1 MIDSKSPKI
10 SALTRGKAAVKNP
23 FIHSSP
29 PSKAWNLSHLD
40 VPTFLM
46 CPPLSYSTSP
56 PNNIW
61 MEDLDDIERK
71 VDDKKAARQFQAL
84 YQFLSSRGVV
94 QLLPVP
100 SNCGLQDLVFTANLG
115 IVLEH
120 LPAKDTVVISNY
132 DSKPRIG
139 ETEVGVKFFQ
149 SMGYKTIVPSTK
161 FEGEAELKHLYD
173 NVYIGGYGLRSQKE
187 TYEQFEEQFDMKII
201 KVRESDPY
209 LYHLDCSIFPL
220 TYEKTIVCTDLLST
234 TEIKEIEA
242 VTEIID
248 VSREEALPG
257 LCNSVRVG
265 NYLLNGSHIH
275 ELKRGTENYR
285 LEIAKNRK
293 LEDIAADNGFELA
306 LFNLSEYQK
315 GGAAL
320 SCMVM
325 HLNRVSYQY
334 RLI

>member
-10 SALTRGKAAVKNP
+10 SAISRDKASVKNP

-46 CPPLSYSTSP
+46 CPPLSYNTST

-257 LCNSVRVG
+257 LCNSVRIG

>member
-10 SALTRGKAAVKNP
+10 SAISRDKASVKNP

-46 CPPLSYSTSP
+46 CPPLSYNTST

>member
-10 SALTRGKAAVKNP
+10 SAVSRDKASIQNP

-46 CPPLSYSTSP
+46 CPPLSYNTST

-61 MEDLDDIERK
+61 MEDLDDVERK

-187 TYEQFEEQFDMKII
+187 TYDQFEEQFDMKII
-201 KVRESDPY
+201 KIRESDPY

-220 TYEKTIVCTDLLST
+220 TYEKTVVCTNLLST
-234 TEIKEIEA
+234 SEIKEIEA

-257 LCNSVRVG
+257 LCNSVRIG

>member
-10 SALTRGKAAVKNP
+10 SAISRDKASVKNP

-46 CPPLSYSTSP
+46 CPPLSYNTST

-149 SMGYKTIVPSTK
+149 SMGYQTIVPSTK

-257 LCNSVRVG
+257 LCNSVRIG

>member
-10 SALTRGKAAVKNP
+10 SALSRGKASVKNP

-46 CPPLSYSTSP
+46 CPPLSYNTST

-120 LPAKDTVVISNY
+120 IPAKDTVVISNY

-173 NVYIGGYGLRSQKE
+173 NVYIGGYGLRSQNE

>member
-10 SALTRGKAAVKNP
+10 SALSRGKASVKNP

-46 CPPLSYSTSP
+46 CPPLSYNTTT

-220 TYEKTIVCTDLLST
+220 TYEKAIVCTDLLST

-275 ELKRGTENYR
+275 ELKKGTENYR

>member
-10 SALTRGKAAVKNP
+10 SATSRDKASIKNP
-23 FIHSSP
+23 FIHSLP

-46 CPPLSYSTSP
+46 CPPLSYNTLT

-100 SNCGLQDLVFTANLG
+100 SNWGLQDLVFTANLG

-149 SMGYKTIVPSTK
+149 SMGYQTIVPSTK

-220 TYEKTIVCTDLLST
+220 TYEKTVVCTDLLST

>member
-10 SALTRGKAAVKNP
+10 IAISRDKASVKNP

-46 CPPLSYSTSP
+46 CPPLSYNTST

-100 SNCGLQDLVFTANLG
+100 SNCALQDLVFTANLG

-149 SMGYKTIVPSTK
+149 SMGYQTIVPGTK

-187 TYEQFEEQFDMKII
+187 TYDQFEEQFDMKII

-220 TYEKTIVCTDLLST
+220 TYEKTVVCTDLLST

-257 LCNSVRVG
+257 LCNSVRIG

>member
-10 SALTRGKAAVKNP
+10 SAISRDKASVKNP

-46 CPPLSYSTSP
+46 CPPLSYNTTT

-275 ELKRGTENYR
+275 ELKKGTENYR

>member
-1 MIDSKSPKI
+1 MLSSKIQINKRSAEPRKVITKSLVDS
-10 SALTRGKAAVKNP
+10 SA
-23 FIHSSP
+23 
-29 PSKAWNLSHLD
+29 PSRPRNLSHLD

-46 CPPLSYSTSP
+46 CPPISYSTNE

-61 MEDLDDIERK
+61 MEDLTESERK
-71 VDDKKAARQFQAL
+71 VEPKKAYRQFQSL

-100 SNCGLQDLVFTANLG
+100 PDCELQDLVFTANLG
-115 IVLEH
+115 IFLEH
-120 LPAKDTVVISNY
+120 LPAKDTVVLANY
-132 DSKPRIG
+132 HSRPRVG

-149 SMGYKTIVPSTK
+149 SMGYKTIVPKTK

-173 NVYIGGYGLRSQKE
+173 NVYVGGYGMRSEKE
-187 TYEQFEEQFDMKII
+187 TYDQLEDQFGMKII
-201 KVRESDPY
+201 KVRETDPY

-220 TYEKTIVCTDLLST
+220 TYEKTVVCTQLLNSN
-234 TEIKEIEA
+234 EIKELERY
-242 VTEIID
+242 TEIVD
-248 VSREEALPG
+248 VSREESIPG
-257 LCNSVRVG
+257 LCNSVRLG
-265 NYLLNGSHIH
+265 NFILNGSHIH
-275 ELKRGTENYR
+275 ELKRGTEAYR
-285 LEIAKNRK
+285 LELAKNRK

-325 HLNRVSYQY
+325 HLNRVSYQH
-334 RLI
+334 RLL

>member
-10 SALTRGKAAVKNP
+10 SALSRGKASVKNP

-46 CPPLSYSTSP
+46 CPPLSYNTST

-71 VDDKKAARQFQAL
+71 VDDKKAARQFQSL

-120 LPAKDTVVISNY
+120 IPAKDTVVISNY

-275 ELKRGTENYR
+275 ELKKGTENYR

>member
-10 SALTRGKAAVKNP
+10 SAISRDKASVKNP
-23 FIHSSP
+23 FIHSSS

-46 CPPLSYSTSP
+46 CPPLSYNTST

>member
-10 SALTRGKAAVKNP
+10 SAISRDKASVKNP

-46 CPPLSYSTSP
+46 CPPLSYNTST

-139 ETEVGVKFFQ
+139 ETEVGVKFFR
-149 SMGYKTIVPSTK
+149 SMGYQTIVPSTK

-220 TYEKTIVCTDLLST
+220 TYEKTVVCTDLLST

>member
-10 SALTRGKAAVKNP
+10 SAISRDKASVKNP

-46 CPPLSYSTSP
+46 CPPLSYNTST

-149 SMGYKTIVPSTK
+149 SMGYQTIVPSTK

-220 TYEKTIVCTDLLST
+220 TYEKTVVCTDLLST

>member
-10 SALTRGKAAVKNP
+10 SAISRDKASVKNP

-46 CPPLSYSTSP
+46 CPPLSYNTST

-149 SMGYKTIVPSTK
+149 SMGYQTIVPSTK

-220 TYEKTIVCTDLLST
+220 TYEKTVVCTDLLSI

>member
-10 SALTRGKAAVKNP
+10 SALSRGKASVKNP

-46 CPPLSYSTSP
+46 CPPLSYNTST

-120 LPAKDTVVISNY
+120 LPARDTVVISNY
-132 DSKPRIG
+132 YSRPRIG
-139 ETEVGVKFFQ
+139 ETEVGVRFFQ

-187 TYEQFEEQFDMKII
+187 TYDQFEEQFDMKII

-234 TEIKEIEA
+234 SEIKKIEA

-248 VSREEALPG
+248 ISREEALPG

-275 ELKRGTENYR
+275 EIKKGTENYR
-285 LEIAKNRK
+285 LELAKNRK

>member
-1 MIDSKSPKI
+1 MLSSKVQINKRSAEDRKVLLKPLVDSTS
-10 SALTRGKAAVKNP
+10 
-23 FIHSSP
+23 
-29 PSKAWNLSHLD
+29 PSKPWNLSHLD

-46 CPPLSYSTSP
+46 CPPISYNTNE

-61 MEDLDDIERK
+61 MEDLTESERK
-71 VDDKKAARQFQAL
+71 VDPKKAYRQFQAL

-100 SNCGLQDLVFTANLG
+100 PDCALQDLVFTANLG
-115 IVLEH
+115 ILLEH
-120 LPAKDTVVISNY
+120 LPAKDTVVLANY
-132 DSKPRIG
+132 QSRPRVG

-149 SMGYKTIVPSTK
+149 SMGYKTIVPKTK

-173 NVYIGGYGLRSQKE
+173 NVYVGGYGIRSEKE
-187 TYEQFEEQFDMKII
+187 TYEQLEDQFGMKII
-201 KVRESDPY
+201 KVKETDPY

-220 TYEKTIVCTDLLST
+220 TYEKTVVCTQLLAPD
-234 TEIKEIEA
+234 EIKELEKH
-242 VTEIID
+242 TEIID

-257 LCNSVRVG
+257 LCNSVRLG
-265 NYLLNGSHIH
+265 NFILNGSHIH
-275 ELKRGTENYR
+275 ELKRGTDAYR
-285 LEIAKNRK
+285 LELAKNRR
-293 LEDIAADNGFELA
+293 LEDISADNGFELA

-325 HLNRVSYQY
+325 HLNRVSYQH
-334 RLI
+334 RLL

>member
-10 SALTRGKAAVKNP
+10 SALGRGKASVKNP

-46 CPPLSYSTSP
+46 CPPLSYNTST

>member
-10 SALTRGKAAVKNP
+10 SALSRGKASVKNP
-23 FIHSSP
+23 FILSSP

-46 CPPLSYSTSP
+46 CPPLSYNTST

-220 TYEKTIVCTDLLST
+220 TYDKTIVCTDLLST

-275 ELKRGTENYR
+275 ELKKGTENYR

>member
-1 MIDSKSPKI
+1 
-10 SALTRGKAAVKNP
+10 
-23 FIHSSP
+23 
-29 PSKAWNLSHLD
+29 
-40 VPTFLM
+40 
-46 CPPLSYSTSP
+46 
-56 PNNIW
+56 
-61 MEDLDDIERK
+61 MEDLDDVERK

-187 TYEQFEEQFDMKII
+187 TYDQFEEQFDMKII
-201 KVRESDPY
+201 KIRESDPY

-220 TYEKTIVCTDLLST
+220 TYEK
-234 TEIKEIEA
+234 
-242 VTEIID
+242 
-248 VSREEALPG
+248 
-257 LCNSVRVG
+257 
-265 NYLLNGSHIH
+265 NGC
-275 ELKRGTENYR
+275 LY
-285 LEIAKNRK
+285 
-293 LEDIAADNGFELA
+293 
-306 LFNLSEYQK
+306 
-315 GGAAL
+315 
-320 SCMVM
+320 
-325 HLNRVSYQY
+325 
-334 RLI
+334 